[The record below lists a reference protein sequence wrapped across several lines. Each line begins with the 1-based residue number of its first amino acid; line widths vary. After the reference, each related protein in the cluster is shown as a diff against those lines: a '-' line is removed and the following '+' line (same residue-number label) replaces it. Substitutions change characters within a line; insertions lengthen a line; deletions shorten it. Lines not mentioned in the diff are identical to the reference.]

1 MTSAQ
6 ATRAPAAAPR
16 DSDRVTALS
25 HPVDTPRWP
34 LVAVAI
40 ALSALAVWII
50 SPRFGI
56 DAPSLVDDWAAIS
69 RSPDQVR
76 ALVRLENVEPD
87 RFRPSWIAW
96 NYVQWHTL
104 DGPHGLVGPNT
115 WNVVRL
121 LVFVLGMTLLTAVL
135 LPRARGVRESVI
147 NACLAGLPA
156 FAVITVPKFAR
167 DFASFGPQ
175 EPLLVGGLALG
186 AALLVLVAR
195 SLLADEA
202 IKPVPIA
209 LLGAAGCF
217 FWLVGAYQ
225 KEVAPSA
232 IPLLAAALWVERSR
246 LSRWRNLRPPRKRA
260 LVALGLVTAL
270 PLLHVAVETARIAL
284 RGDLV
289 YGAQVDSGAG
299 IWRGVRVLYDWSHEA
314 MPATSRYLLV
324 GSVVLVVVAA
334 VVRRRL
340 DLLALGAL
348 ASGTLAIV
356 FAAQSGVAATRY
368 YIPMYALFAVA
379 LSLSLARLPEFV
391 RAAGVLVVFFAFMP
405 PGEPHAEVSRWS
417 DEEQQHAEIVSRVAA
432 LERSGCTVAAA
443 GLDLETGIA
452 LPVIVGLERPP
463 SGPSCIEDGAYFV
476 LPPSPGGSLSLLGA
490 CAPGGLEPLA
500 AGRVVALYRCTRLR
514 ADAGPLLVKYRLP
527 PVAT

>member
-1 MTSAQ
+1 
-6 ATRAPAAAPR
+6 
-16 DSDRVTALS
+16 
-25 HPVDTPRWP
+25 
-34 LVAVAI
+34 VAVVI

-50 SPRFGI
+50 SPRFAI
-56 DAPSLVDDWAAIS
+56 DGPSLADDWAAIS
-69 RSPDQVR
+69 SSPDQLH
-76 ALVRLENVEPD
+76 ALVRFENPEPE

-104 DGPHGLVGPNT
+104 DGPRGIVGPNA
-115 WNVVRL
+115 WNVARL

-175 EPLLVGGLALG
+175 EPLVLGGLALG

-195 SLLADEA
+195 SLLAAE
-202 IKPVPIA
+202 PVKRVSTT
-209 LLGAAGCF
+209 LLAVAGCF

-225 KEVAPSA
+225 KEVSLSA
-232 IPLLAAALWVERSR
+232 IPLLAAGLWVERSR
-246 LSRWRNLRPPRKRA
+246 LSRWRLLRPPRKRA
-260 LVALGLVTAL
+260 LVGLGLVTVL
-270 PLLHVAVETARIAL
+270 PLLHVAVQTARIAL

-289 YGAQVDSGAG
+289 YGAEVDGGAG
-299 IWRGVRVLYDWSHEA
+299 IWRGLRVLYDWSHEA
-314 MPATSRYLLV
+314 LPQTSRYLLV

-334 VVRRRL
+334 LVRRRL

-356 FAAQSGVAATRY
+356 VAAQSGVAVSRY

-391 RAAGVLVVFFAFMP
+391 RAAGVLLVFFAFMP
-405 PGEPHAEVSRWS
+405 PGEPHSEVSRWA
-417 DEEQQHAEIVSRVAA
+417 DEEQQHSEIVSLVAGV
-432 LERSGCTVAAA
+432 ERSGCTLAAA
-443 GLDLETGIA
+443 NLDLETSMA
-452 LPVIVGLERPP
+452 LPVLVGLE
-463 SGPSCIEDGAYFV
+463 GPQRRLSCNGAAYLV
-476 LPPSPGGSLSLLGA
+476 LPPYPGASLSLVRA
-490 CAPGGLEPLA
+490 CAPGSLEPIA
-500 AGRVVALYRCTRLR
+500 VGRLLGLYRCARLR
-514 ADAGPLLVKYRLP
+514 PGAGPVLEKDRFR